1 MFLWLKAFHVIAVIC
16 WFAGIFYLPRLFVYH
31 ALATEQTTRDHLKI
45 MERKLY
51 RFISPFA
58 GFTLIFGITMVLQNP
73 AYLQAKWMHAKLMLV
88 LLLFGYHGY
97 CGVLVKR
104 LARDEMRSHRFY
116 RWFNE
121 LPVLLLFG
129 IVILVVVKPF

>member
-1 MFLWLKAFHVIAVIC
+1 MFLWFKALHIIAVIC

-31 ALATEQTTRDHLKI
+31 ALAIEQTTRDHLKI

-58 GFTLIFGITMVLQNP
+58 GFTLIFGVAMVLQNP
-73 AYLQAKWMHAKLMLV
+73 AYLQAKWFHAKLTFV
-88 LLLFGYHGY
+88 LALFAYHGY

-104 LARDEMRSHRFY
+104 LARDEMRSHAFY
-116 RWFNE
+116 RVFNE
-121 LPVLLLFG
+121 LPVLLLFA
-129 IVILVVVKPF
+129 IVILVVLKPF